1 MACIIIKL
9 ANSYGTM
16 SNTLKDRFEENWYLK
31 LQPFLESEKFTA
43 IGKELVRQRDLGI
56 QLTPLFDDTFR
67 AFKECPYKDLKVV
80 FMGLDPYPHKGV
92 CDGLAF
98 SAKYSN
104 FEPKSLMYIL
114 DAMEKDAYG
123 GFGIGFN
130 EDYRNP
136 DLGRW
141 AKQGVLLI
149 NTALSTQVGKT
160 GAHLELWQPFIQN
173 LYTTLSFYNT
183 GIIYVFFGS
192 QARQWAAA
200 IPKGQNYV
208 MSVVH
213 PAYCAYKNLKEW
225 DCEGIFSKI
234 NKLLEANNKTKILW

>member
-1 MACIIIKL
+1 
-9 ANSYGTM
+9 M
-16 SNTLKDRFEENWYLK
+16 SETLKDRFEEGWWEK
-31 LQPFLESEKFTA
+31 LHPFLLSDKFKA
-43 IGKELVRQRDLGI
+43 VGAELMRQVQLGI
-56 QLTPLFDDTFR
+56 PITPSFDDTFR

-98 SAKYSN
+98 SAKYTPLV
-104 FEPKSLMYIL
+104 EPKSLMYIL
-114 DAMEKDAYG
+114 DAMEKDVYG

-130 EDYRNP
+130 EEYRNP

-149 NTALSTQVGKT
+149 NTALSTQVGRT

-173 LYTTLSFYNT
+173 LFTTLSFYNT
-183 GIIYVFFGS
+183 GLIYVLFGS
-192 QARQWAAA
+192 QAKQWKVA
-200 IPKGQNYV
+200 IPKGQNHIFT
-208 MSVVH
+208 VVH
-213 PAYCAYKNLKEW
+213 PAAMAYQKATEW

-234 NKLLEANNKTKILW
+234 NEILEKNNQGKILW